1 MQITAEPA
9 RRTLMDIR
17 ETNRRVIEQFRGGG
31 PVEGMNRDRLVLLIT
46 TGRVSGTPRTTPMM
60 FIEDHGHVVVI
71 ASNIGAAEHP
81 QWYRNLVADPS
92 VTVEVDDRTYA
103 ATAVT
108 LVGDERARVWSELV
122 ERVPF
127 FNDHQAS
134 TTREIP
140 LVRLVDVL
148 GR

>member
-1 MQITAEPA
+1 
-9 RRTLMDIR
+9 
-17 ETNRRVIEQFRGGG
+17 
-31 PVEGMNRDRLVLLIT
+31 
-46 TGRVSGTPRTTPMM
+46 M
-60 FIEDHGHVVVI
+60 FIKDHGRVVVI

-92 VTVEVDDRTYA
+92 VTVEVGARSYA

-108 LVGDERARVWSELV
+108 LAGDERALVWSKLIEGF
-122 ERVPF
+122 PF

-140 LVRLVDVL
+140 LVRLDPVETD
-148 GR
+148 